1 VPPFPAQDRKSLLQR
16 AEEWTKQFDAKG
28 GRGKVW
34 GNGEEDNLV
43 VAMKSK
49 GSRCLML
56 ASMLQVK
63 VGSSKQA
70 PMGHQG
76 PQHGGG
82 VGLRREVQ

>member
-1 VPPFPAQDRKSLLQR
+1 
-16 AEEWTKQFDAKG
+16 
-28 GRGKVW
+28 VW

-76 PQHGGG
+76 P
-82 VGLRREVQ
+82 